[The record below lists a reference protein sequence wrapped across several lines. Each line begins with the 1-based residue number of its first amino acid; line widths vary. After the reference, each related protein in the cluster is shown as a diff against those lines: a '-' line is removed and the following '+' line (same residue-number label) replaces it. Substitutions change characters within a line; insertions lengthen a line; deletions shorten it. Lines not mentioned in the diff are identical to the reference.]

1 LVRQLMDMSKFKLV
15 LAIPSLQAGGMER
28 VMSELANYF
37 VDKEGLEVHLVL
49 YGLKRDVFYKV
60 SDKLIIHKPGF
71 EFDDRKRIRHTLK
84 TLWFLRNKIKKI
96 EPDRILSFGEYWNNF
111 VLLATRG
118 LDYPVFVSDRSQPD
132 KILGRFHNSLR
143 KYLYPKSAG
152 IICQSDRAKQIYV
165 NMFKGA
171 KFTVIGNPIRCIQT
185 NPNIKKE
192 NIVLSV
198 GRLIHTKHHDELIK
212 LFVGLNQ
219 QDWKLVIVGDD
230 ALKQQNMPRLQN
242 LIKSLHA
249 EDRVILA
256 GKQNDVEKYYLK
268 SKIFAFTSSSE
279 GFPNVIGEALSA
291 GLPVVAFDCIAGPSE
306 MIVDGSNG
314 FLVDLFDYQFFGER
328 LKKLMDDEELI
339 VQMGDH
345 GKKSIQSF
353 STAPIAEKFLNLIF
367 N

>member
-1 LVRQLMDMSKFKLV
+1 MKNSKKKIALV
-15 LAIPSLQAGGMER
+15 IPSLQAGGMER

-49 YGLKRDVFYKV
+49 YGLNRDNFYKV
-60 SDKLIIHKPGF
+60 SDKLIIHKPDF

-96 EPDRILSFGEYWNNF
+96 KPNRILSFGEYWNNF

-118 LDYPVFVSDRSQPD
+118 LDYPVFVSDRCQPD
-132 KILGRFHNSLR
+132 KSLGMFHNSLR

-152 IICQSDRAKQIYV
+152 VICQSERAKQIYSQ
-165 NMFKGA
+165 MFKGA
-171 KFTVIGNPIRCIQT
+171 KFTVIGNPIRSIQT
-185 NPNIKKE
+185 NPSIKKE

-212 LFVGLNQ
+212 LFVGINQ
-219 QDWKLVIVGDD
+219 KDWKLVIVGDD
-230 ALKQQNMPRLQN
+230 ALKQQNMPRLQS

-279 GFPNVIGEALSA
+279 GFPNVIGEAMSA

-306 MIVDGSNG
+306 MIVDGANG
-314 FLVDLFDYQFFGER
+314 YLVDLFDYKLFGER
-328 LKKLMDDEELI
+328 LKKLMDDEVLMLQLGNQGE
-339 VQMGDH
+339 
-345 GKKSIQSF
+345 KSIQSF
-353 STAPIAEKFLNLIF
+353 STAAIADKFINLIL